1 MLLQYIEG
9 DMFTSPAQ
17 CIVNTVNIV
26 GVMGKGIALTFK
38 EKYPDMF
45 LEYKKACSEGILNIG
60 NLMIWH
66 ANDYDLLLF
75 PTKEHWRGKSKLEYI
90 ERGLQKFLEIY
101 EKEGITSIAFP
112 KLGCGN
118 GGLDW
123 ADVRPVMEKYLRG
136 LPIDIYIYVDN
147 YNNSNVAPNA
157 VLNMTMQGIKE
168 LVKNRI
174 VSFSFSFLDRNYS
187 VVWDELIE
195 ISDKNNTEV
204 INITEEAFYDK
215 WAYIKRMGVF
225 EQAEDKETAII
236 EALLY
241 GLGYLSKIRIH
252 KSNNVVLSGY
262 QVNEGA
268 SRRFIVGGD

>member
-174 VSFSFSFLDRNYS
+174 VPFSFSFLDRNYS

-252 KSNNVVLSGY
+252 RGNNLVLSGY

>member
-1 MLLQYIEG
+1 
-9 DMFTSPAQ
+9 MFTSPAQ